1 MSNYPQD
8 KFSAPDISGK
18 WKYWSNFQSITSD
31 GISEIQTITGV
42 IDITQDNLFFNYIN
56 IELNLNRLGTFVQ
69 NNRNINGKNNTQW
82 IAKSINNADNA
93 TITFY
98 PYSYRNCVPMKMT
111 GINILPGPLETNN
124 PAIVYTIY
132 YERI

>member
-8 KFSAPDISGK
+8 NFIAPDISGK
-18 WKYWSNFQSITSD
+18 WRYWSNFQSITSD
-31 GISEIQTITGV
+31 GISEIQTLEGV

-56 IELNLNRLGTFVQ
+56 TELNFNHIGVFVQ

-82 IAKSINNADNA
+82 IGKIINNANNS
-93 TITFY
+93 TLTFY
-98 PYSYRNCVPMKMT
+98 PYSYQNCVPKKMT
-111 GINILPGPLETNN
+111 GTNILPGPLETNN
-124 PAIVYTIY
+124 PATVYTIY